1 MPRPKPTR
9 YRVFAILNAIHH
21 IELVVRDIDEQIF
34 AIDFRPY
41 RIVER
46 ELEIIS
52 EASRHLTD
60 AQKAR
65 FPEISWRRIA
75 DIGNVLRH
83 LYDDVAPSL
92 LWELVVRDLPPL
104 KDVAVKLYVEVKRP
118 ADPRP
123 DAAQA

>member
-21 IELVVRDIDEQIF
+21 IELVVRDIDEQVF
-34 AIDFRPY
+34 STDFRPY

-52 EASRHLTD
+52 EASRHLTE

-65 FPEISWRRIA
+65 FPEIPWRRIA

-92 LWELVVRDLPPL
+92 LWEVVVRDLAAL
-104 KDVAVKLYVEVKRP
+104 KAAAEKLYTEVKRP
-118 ADPRP
+118 ADPWP
-123 DAAQA
+123 DAEPK

>member
-1 MPRPKPTR
+1 MPRSKSTR

-21 IELVVRDIDEQIF
+21 IDLVVRDIDEQAF
-34 AIDFRPY
+34 ATDFRPY

-52 EASRHLTD
+52 EASRHLTEM
-60 AQKAR
+60 QKAR
-65 FPEISWRRIA
+65 FPDIPWRRIA

-92 LWELVVRDLPPL
+92 LWEVVVRDLAPL
-104 KDVAVKLYVEVKRP
+104 KQVAKTPYAEVKRP
-118 ADPRP
+118 ADPWP
-123 DAAQA
+123 DAETK

>member
-9 YRVFAILNAIHH
+9 YRIFAMLNAIHH
-21 IELVVRDIDEQIF
+21 IELVVRDIDEHIF
-34 AIDFRPY
+34 AADFRPY

-65 FPEISWRRIA
+65 FPEIPWRRIA

-92 LWELVVRDLPPL
+92 LWEVVVRDLAPL
-104 KDVAVKLYVEVKRP
+104 KEVAAKLYAEVKRP
-118 ADPRP
+118 ADPWP
-123 DAAQA
+123 DAEPK